1 MTNLQSFQNYAESC
15 GCDHSDDKKKKSK
28 ITKEEIIKEYG
39 DPTVSKRLKVA
50 RAIDST
56 FRGKPKYNSKRAKIS
71 NALKM
76 SSIKAETKKRQ
87 QKENPYSVGKK
98 VKMAIRS
105 MSEEGYDRY
114 KDNIVMAGGDPS
126 SPKKSDAT
134 TANHTRNNETDA
146 QRKAR
151 MLRQQKNSAKAVEM
165 VKKSI
170 TAKYGKGAI
179 MDVGKKN
186 EEVQLGEGKKNCG
199 CGQDPCI
206 TYGKNKNAHKMPD
219 GTVMPGKTHKEEVQ
233 LEKVNLKDKSTQ
245 YARSTK
251 EVDTAMTDHVN
262 RKRGTHY
269 GKDGKVT
276 EVGRYRKPSKREARN
291 ELISMYK
298 ESRMTSVNS
307 MQSKLYAKNNSMGR
321 ARTDDEIKKEK
332 GGQAFLD
339 RIKAAK
345 AKMKSEGT
353 SYGIYKGTGKP
364 SGPMAAFAK
373 KTKKK
378 KEVKEEMGNIA
389 HTKTKKGG
397 KTIINVNKNDEADA
411 QKAMKNDPKYIL
423 GKTRVQSYTTEEFYQ
438 KRYTTGGYKPVG
450 KNKRM
455 DKSNK
460 RAGDSKKQTRELHT
474 DLVKYGHAKTG
485 KASNLKSGLKSFKES
500 AWQRK
505 EGKNSSGGLNEKGRK
520 SYERENPGSDLKA
533 PVTGS
538 PKKGS
543 KADKRQNNFC
553 KRMGGMRGPMKDEK
567 GRPTRKALA
576 LKKWNCRKS

>member
-353 SYGIYKGTGKP
+353 SYGLYKGTGKP
-364 SGPMAAFAK
+364 SGAMAAFAK

-378 KEVKEEMGNIA
+378 KEVKEEMGNIS

-397 KTIINVNKNDEADA
+397 KTIINVNKNDELDA
-411 QKAMKNDPKYIL
+411 QAAMKNDPKYIL
-423 GKTRVQSYTTEEFYQ
+423 GKTRVQAHKEEADPKAKQ
-438 KRYTTGGYKPVG
+438 MTKGQEKQIEG
-450 KNKRM
+450 KKKQQNMIKKQILM
-455 DKSNK
+455 KK
-460 RAGDSKKQTRELHT
+460 LMAVRAGADG
-474 DLVKYGHAKTG
+474 V
-485 KASNLKSGLKSFKES
+485 AS
-500 AWQRK
+500 
-505 EGKNSSGGLNEKGRK
+505 
-520 SYERENPGSDLKA
+520 
-533 PVTGS
+533 
-538 PKKGS
+538 
-543 KADKRQNNFC
+543 
-553 KRMGGMRGPMKDEK
+553 
-567 GRPTRKALA
+567 
-576 LKKWNCRKS
+576 